1 MPRQRARSDGPAGH
15 LSNGKRSCENCY
27 EGIAASSMSNT
38 RRDTAIK
45 CLPPSV
51 TSVLRVLFPKGW
63 TPPIDRG
70 RRKAGSRSRI
80 PRHQRRHGR
89 KTEHSEGLAAFNHLL
104 LATPPHDRYQVKQ
117 PTVAAP
123 NTKANDRLLSTIFIP
138 HYEAGTMPLRF
149 EIRHRSLAVR
159 SFISY
164 RILPRQSFSLS
175 MSGWTDG
182 P

>member
-104 LATPPHDRYQVKQ
+104 SGDAT
-117 PTVAAP
+117 T
-123 NTKANDRLLSTIFIP
+123 
-138 HYEAGTMPLRF
+138 
-149 EIRHRSLAVR
+149 RSLSR
-159 SFISY
+159 SNS
-164 RILPRQSFSLS
+164 RQSQHQIQRRMTDYLAPFSSLTMRPAPCHYALKS
-175 MSGWTDG
+175 AIACSRVAE
-182 P
+182 